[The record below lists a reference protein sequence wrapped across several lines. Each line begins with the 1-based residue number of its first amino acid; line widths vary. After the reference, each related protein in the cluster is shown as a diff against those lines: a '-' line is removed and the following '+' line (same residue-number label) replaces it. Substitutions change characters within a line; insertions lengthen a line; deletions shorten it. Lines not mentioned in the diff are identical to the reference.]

1 MKNLY
6 LALLNRDDKI
16 EIQSSP
22 IIEETEESYIL
33 KYPIGDAYSISKKWV
48 ASSSGDFFA
57 FGFTEKGALIK
68 LIEKQEDK
76 KKDIQ
81 NNIDKI
87 RELI

>member
-33 KYPIGDAYSISKKWV
+33 KYPISDAHSISKKWV
-48 ASSSGDFFA
+48 ASSNGDFFA

-68 LIEKQEDK
+68 LLEKQEDK
-76 KKDIQ
+76 KKEIQDII
-81 NNIDKI
+81 N
-87 RELI
+87 LIKNKL